1 MHRRVFQVE
10 CRSKRAQYTGGKFE
24 DKHCQLSPWFSE
36 SHTDPVV
43 LPNAGGQEA
52 ALGKIG
58 LSRQPPR
65 TN

>member
-1 MHRRVFQVE
+1 
-10 CRSKRAQYTGGKFE
+10 RSKRAQYTGGKFE

-36 SHTDPVV
+36 THTDPVV